1 VSGPGASPGTAPDE
15 TQLLERLRARDPAAF
30 EAWVREST
38 PRLIAVTRRMLGS
51 EDDARDVVQEAFIS
65 AFRSLDRFE
74 GQSRLSTWLHR
85 IAVNAALMRLRS
97 RRRKPET
104 PIDELLPGF
113 LEDGYFE
120 DQPAPWRAPADE
132 LIGRDEVRR
141 NVRAAID
148 RLPEAHR
155 TVLVLRDI
163 EELDTAEVAG
173 MLDITPGAVKTR
185 LHRARA
191 ALRELIDPELREE
204 RT

>member
-1 VSGPGASPGTAPDE
+1 MRGTGTGGAQDE
-15 TQLLERLRARDPAAF
+15 AKLLERLQAGDADAF
-30 EAWVREST
+30 DAWVREST
-38 PRLIAVTRRMLGS
+38 PRLIAVTRRILGS
-51 EDDARDVVQEAFIS
+51 EDDARDAVQEAFIS

-104 PIDELLPGF
+104 PIEELLPGF
-113 LEDGYFE
+113 LEDGHFE
-120 DQPAPWRAPADE
+120 DQPAPWRASADD
-132 LIGRDEVRR
+132 LLGRDEVRR
-141 NVRAAID
+141 SVREAID
-148 RLPEAHR
+148 RLPDGHR

-173 MLDITPGAVKTR
+173 LLEITPGAVKTR